1 MIIYPQLAS
10 IIIKMTWA
18 LMVDIM
24 LHPFVGA
31 AAPFLGA
38 KEMKKEKNEEKL
50 GEVKRKDGDPEL
62 RT

>member
-1 MIIYPQLAS
+1 MCVCIIIIIDHQLAP

-38 KEMKKEKNEEKL
+38 KEMKKEKKEEK
-50 GEVKRKDGDPEL
+50 
-62 RT
+62 